1 VTEDTMIG
9 RLSGLRCVRHQQH
22 SRGHLCVDA
31 EGRITTVLNVPSE
44 CFLSFSTLLADI
56 DEMT

>member
-1 VTEDTMIG
+1 MIG
-9 RLSGLRCVRHQQH
+9 RLSGLRCVRHQ
-22 SRGHLCVDA
+22 RIAEAILCAEA
-31 EGRITTVLNVPSE
+31 EGRITTFVNVPSE